1 MHSDQDRR
9 NVGPDL
15 DPNCLTLMVF
25 LKEFVEN
32 DDFEMTKTHEILPS
46 RQRII
51 GLNIKQSKLNSKR
64 ILITTCTTIIIII
77 INTYLEMF

>member
-1 MHSDQDRR
+1 
-9 NVGPDL
+9 
-15 DPNCLTLMVF
+15 MVF

-32 DDFEMTKTHEILPS
+32 DDLEMTKTHEKLPS
-46 RQRII
+46 RQRAI